1 MPLPMLRP
9 QRHRTGVWRLRLAVP
24 RDLRDACYRLYGA
37 RYELI
42 ANLHTRDHREAR
54 LRAASAEDMLR
65 QKLEVARKHTA
76 GMPARLSDRQIAAL
90 AGMVCGRELPALA
103 EGPGNAGG
111 GRDVA
116 EQPIHRLNS
125 PDDALRLRKADL
137 DNATALLIE
146 HGFVPDSDAVGRVA
160 EAVWRAR
167 VLAAQLMAER
177 PDGRWGPGKNGAHYP
192 ALDQMGSA
200 AGTSGATASLDAVL
214 SGWAADRGWTVDMK
228 PKPHVLY
235 DYIRVVERIADFVGH
250 RDACRIDKADA
261 VKWKTELQCK
271 GRHAGTIR
279 HIMSCCRGLWGWG
292 IVTGCCR
299 ARTSGTV

>member
-103 EGPGNAGG
+103 
-111 GRDVA
+111 D
-116 EQPIHRLNS
+116 
-125 PDDALRLRKADL
+125 
-137 DNATALLIE
+137 
-146 HGFVPDSDAVGRVA
+146 
-160 EAVWRAR
+160 
-167 VLAAQLMAER
+167 
-177 PDGRWGPGKNGAHYP
+177 
-192 ALDQMGSA
+192 
-200 AGTSGATASLDAVL
+200 
-214 SGWAADRGWTVDMK
+214 
-228 PKPHVLY
+228 
-235 DYIRVVERIADFVGH
+235 VERIADFVGH